1 MLAKSESLL
10 SNYGATKDN
19 GSKLFLVSF
28 SRAFFLPV
36 VISSIVWFIYFL

>member
-19 GSKLFLVSF
+19 GDKLFLVGLFHFPFRKLSLARLRLF
-28 SRAFFLPV
+28 RL
-36 VISSIVWFIYFL
+36 